1 MLRHKDENNSE
12 KKEKFNIEKYINYE
26 KINELLK
33 KVFISTNLK
42 LFAEN
47 MKLNLKTSGSTCVSI
62 LYKKNSLKKLY
73 TANLGD
79 SRAIIIKNQLEDNNI
94 WSYEQLSRDHKPS
107 EKDEEERIINYGGEI
122 QKIQKEDGTYE
133 GPLRIF
139 KKGDEGPGLAM
150 SRSFGDSEGESLG
163 IIAEPEVKE
172 YLIKK
177 EDKALII
184 ATDGL
189 WEYTTNE
196 EVVDVIKKYWVKK
209 DVNIIIN
216 ELYKLSVENWKKEH
230 CTIDDI
236 TIICVLL
243 N

>member
-1 MLRHKDENNSE
+1 M
-12 KKEKFNIEKYINYE
+12 
-26 KINELLK
+26 
-33 KVFISTNLK
+33 
-42 LFAEN
+42 
-47 MKLNLKTSGSTCVSI
+47 
-62 LYKKNSLKKLY
+62 
-73 TANLGD
+73 
-79 SRAIIIKNQLEDNNI
+79 
-94 WSYEQLSRDHKPS
+94 
-107 EKDEEERIINYGGEI
+107 
-122 QKIQKEDGTYE
+122 
-133 GPLRIF
+133 
-139 KKGDEGPGLAM
+139 
-150 SRSFGDSEGESLG
+150 G

-184 ATDGL
+184 GTDGL

-230 CTIDDI
+230 CTIDYI